1 MEGMNTVSDLT
12 IRLMFHRDLRD
23 VLAIERRKPGLGWK
37 RADFRPVF
45 HAHDTDGWVA
55 EMEGRIVG
63 HLVFRCGPD
72 GVTLLNLA
80 VAPYWRR
87 QGIARAML
95 AKLGEKPAPLIR
107 ATVPESNLP
116 VQLLLRDA
124 GYKAV
129 RVCRGHFNGE
139 DGYLMERR
147 ADDNVLD

>member
-1 MEGMNTVSDLT
+1 MEGMKTVSDLT

-37 RADFRPVF
+37 REDFRPVF

-55 EMEGRIVG
+55 EMDGRIVG
-63 HLVFRCGPD
+63 HLVFRSGPD
-72 GVTLLNLA
+72 GVTLLNIA

-95 AKLGEKPAPLIR
+95 AKLGEKHAPFIR
-107 ATVPESNLP
+107 VIVPESNLP
-116 VQLLLRDA
+116 VQLLLRSA
-124 GYKAV
+124 GYQAV
-129 RVCRGHFNGE
+129 GVSRGHFDGE

-147 ADDNVLD
+147 VD

>member
-1 MEGMNTVSDLT
+1 MDGMNTVSDLT

-23 VLAIERRKPGLGWK
+23 ILAIERGKPGLGWK
-37 RADFRPVF
+37 REDFRPVF
-45 HAHDTDGWVA
+45 HAQDADGWVA
-55 EMEGRIVG
+55 EMDGQIVG
-63 HLVFRCGPD
+63 HLVFRSGPD

-87 QGIARAML
+87 RGIARAML
-95 AKLGEKPAPLIR
+95 AKLNEKQALLIR

-124 GYKAV
+124 GYQAV
-129 RVCRGHFNGE
+129 DVFRGHFDGE

-147 ADDNVLD
+147 VH